1 MEEEIKYN
9 VLIIPNNEIG
19 DQSVT
24 SKFNI
29 GWEEV
34 LSSLRSIVIAKIDTS
49 GSLGRGEEWLK
60 SIRGQIGARESD
72 EILASMRYLRSLHYV
87 TEKMGITGQSYG
99 GHVALSTMNSDFN
112 DVISCGTVLSPIVD
126 YAYMNSYV
134 HTKYNIPAGYHISQG
149 PKLLKSAANMK
160 KHSLFLLHGTL
171 NDRVQFQHTAQYI
184 KSLVD
189 AGVSHMQQIYPDVR
203 NIFDSHLLHVVNSIE
218 RFYIDCFG
226 LDPNSDPV
234 YIVEDEEED

>member
-1 MEEEIKYN
+1 MNITLPDENYVLAKTILPPVLDMEEEIKYN

-24 SKFNI
+24 SKFYI

-49 GSLGRGEEWLK
+49 GSSGRGEEWLK

-72 EILASMRYLRSLHYV
+72 EILASMRYFRTLHYV
-87 TEKMGITGQSYG
+87 TEKMGISGQSYG
-99 GHVALSTMNSDFN
+99 GHVALSTLNSDFN
-112 DVISCGTVLSPIVD
+112 DVIFCGTALSPIVD
-126 YAYMNSYV
+126 YSYMN
-134 HTKYNIPAGYHISQG
+134 
-149 PKLLKSAANMK
+149 
-160 KHSLFLLHGTL
+160 
-171 NDRVQFQHTAQYI
+171 RVQFQHTAQYI

-203 NIFDSHLLHVVNSIE
+203 NIFDTHLSHVVNNIE
-218 RFYIDCFG
+218 HFYIDCFE
-226 LDPNSDPV
+226 LDPNSDPI
-234 YIVEDEEED
+234 YIVEEEEE

>member
-99 GHVALSTMNSDFN
+99 GHVALSTMNSEFN

-134 HTKYNIPAGYHISQG
+134 HTKYNIPAGYHISQIAFSSNT
-149 PKLLKSAANMK
+149 LLNISN
-160 KHSLFLLHGTL
+160 HLWTL
-171 NDRVQFQHTAQYI
+171 
-184 KSLVD
+184 
-189 AGVSHMQQIYPDVR
+189 IYPDIR
-203 NIFDSHLLHVVNSIE
+203 NIFDSHLSHVVNSIE

-234 YIVEDEEED
+234 